1 MYIIIGMI
9 FIIIGLM
16 MLICPKTIFEIAE
29 QWKNN
34 YNSEPSKIYIIS
46 IRFGGSMF
54 LVIGLLS
61 IYISVM

>member
-1 MYIIIGMI
+1 
-9 FIIIGLM
+9 